1 MNDQSKQGD
10 AANPDK
16 AVADAKA
23 AIAQAGGS
31 VAAQGD
37 FVRKIVEKIKAS
49 ENILIALSKNPSVD
63 EIAAAIGLSLFLD
76 GMQKHTTAIYSG
88 RTPDA
93 LAFLRP
99 DATFETNTASLQ
111 DFIIAL
117 NKDKADHLRYKLDG
131 DFVKVFITPYKTSIT
146 EDDLTFS
153 QGDYNVDFVIALNV
167 KSAGDLDEALAEH
180 GRIMH
185 DAATVDITTGTGG
198 RFGEIEWSNPAASSV
213 CEMVTELIFA
223 LQGGSDK
230 LDSEIA
236 TALLTGIVAATDRF
250 SNNRTNPDTLTLA
263 SKLMTMGADQQL
275 ITANVAGNE
284 IIQNQ
289 PEGELSATEIAARA
303 AADAGAFVDAP
314 TVGVA
319 MGGVGVAYGG
329 PAGSAAGASGTLSG
343 ASSGMPSGMP
353 SGVSSGMSDVS
364 GQSLV
369 GYQDRGDGLTA
380 AEIAAR
386 AGITNPTPSMPI
398 DAAGTVVAPVLPKV
412 ADDVNSAGA
421 AEAGSSSS
429 PAIGPAR
436 GTVGGAVSDPSVM
449 TLPGLNGPNMG
460 AAGGSGVA
468 GPTVV
473 TEAKEMATAEPTR
486 ASAPAVGVKM
496 QPPAPSQEPTV
507 DYGQMM
513 EQALADPTGAPVVK
527 PVLPPLVGGD
537 GAAGGAASASTSAGT
552 GDGSAG
558 AFGMTMT
565 DVNNGAAGGS
575 TGSSAGGATT
585 SLAGNPAAAGAP
597 AELPG
602 EPVANPFSMTLP
614 PPPAPTVGPDMM
626 PPAMPGASAGALAG
640 VK

>member
-1 MNDQSKQGD
+1 MWHEEKINIKEKMNDQSKQGD

-16 AVADAKA
+16 AIADAKA
-23 AIAQAGGS
+23 AAATAGAS
-31 VAAQGD
+31 LAAQGD
-37 FVRKIVEKIKAS
+37 FVQKIVEKIKAS
-49 ENILIALSKNPSVD
+49 ENILIALSRNPSVD

-88 RTPDA
+88 TTPDA

-131 DFVKVFITPYKTSIT
+131 DFVKVFITPYRTSIT

-167 KSAGDLDEALAEH
+167 RSAGDLDEALAEH

-185 DAATVDITTGTGG
+185 DAATVDITTGPAG
-198 RFGEIEWSNPAASSV
+198 RFGEIEWSNPLASSV

-223 LQGGSDK
+223 LQGNSDR

-250 SNNRTNPDTLTLA
+250 SNNRTSPETLTLA

-284 IIQNQ
+284 IVQNR
-289 PEGELSATEIAARA
+289 PDGPSAADIATAV
-303 AADAGAFVDAP
+303 AADAGAFVEAP

-319 MGGVGVAYGG
+319 MGGVGVVNAYAGG
-329 PAGSAAGASGTLSG
+329 AAGSASVGAPSG
-343 ASSGMPSGMP
+343 AP
-353 SGVSSGMSDVS
+353 SGVPDVS

-398 DAAGTVVAPVLPKV
+398 DAAGTVVAPVLPQV
-412 ADDVNSAGA
+412 ATNGVSV
-421 AEAGSSSS
+421 S
-429 PAIGPAR
+429 
-436 GTVGGAVSDPSVM
+436 GGVSDPSVM
-449 TLPGLNGPNMG
+449 TLPGVNAPAISPAKSALGPMGAGSSNVGASGMGSPNMG
-460 AAGGSGVA
+460 LGVVL
-468 GPTVV
+468 P
-473 TEAKEMATAEPTR
+473 EAPKEMATTEPTR
-486 ASAPAVGVKM
+486 ASTPAVGVKM
-496 QPPAPSQEPTV
+496 EPPAPSQEPAV

-513 EQALADPTGAPVVK
+513 EQALADPTGAPAMK
-527 PVLPPLVGGD
+527 QVLPPLVGSDDAGMSNGP
-537 GAAGGAASASTSAGT
+537 GAT
-552 GDGSAG
+552 
-558 AFGMTMT
+558 GMTMT
-565 DVNNGAAGGS
+565 DVDAGASGAGAGAMQAGKSAAGANAAGAAQ
-575 TGSSAGGATT
+575 
-585 SLAGNPAAAGAP
+585 GNPAAQGAP
-597 AELPG
+597 AEMPG
-602 EPVANPFSMTLP
+602 ELVANPFNLTLP
-614 PPPAPTVGPDMM
+614 PPPAPMVGSDMM
-626 PPAMPGASAGALAG
+626 PPAMPGA
-640 VK
+640 K

>member
-23 AIAQAGGS
+23 AAAGAGAS

-167 KSAGDLDEALAEH
+167 KSAGGLDEALAEH

-329 PAGSAAGASGTLSG
+329 PAGSAVG

-353 SGVSSGMSDVS
+353 SGVSSGMPDVS

-421 AEAGSSSS
+421 AGVGGFSS
-429 PAIGPAR
+429 PVIGPAK

-449 TLPGLNGPNMG
+449 TLPGLNGPEV
-460 AAGGSGVA
+460 SGPA
-468 GPTVV
+468 VV

-496 QPPAPSQEPTV
+496 QPPAPSQEPAV

-513 EQALADPTGAPVVK
+513 EQALADPTGAPAMK
-527 PVLPPLVGGD
+527 PVLPPLVGSD
-537 GAAGGAASASTSAGT
+537 GAAGGAASTSVGT
-552 GDGSAG
+552 GNGPAG

-565 DVNNGAAGGS
+565 DVGGS
-575 TGSSAGGATT
+575 GSTEGSASGATNG
-585 SLAGNPAAAGAP
+585 SAGNPAAAGAP

-626 PPAMPGASAGALAG
+626 PPAMPGASVGTLAG

>member
-1 MNDQSKQGD
+1 MRLVYKDKNTIIYNMNDQSKQGD

-16 AVADAKA
+16 AIADAKA
-23 AIAQAGGS
+23 AVATAGAS
-31 VAAQGD
+31 LAAQGD
-37 FVRKIVEKIKAS
+37 FVQKIVEKIKAS
-49 ENILIALSKNPSVD
+49 ENILIALSRNPSVD

-88 RTPDA
+88 ATPDA

-131 DFVKVFITPYKTSIT
+131 DFVKVFITPYRTSIT

-185 DAATVDITTGTGG
+185 DAATVDITTGPAG
-198 RFGEIEWSNPAASSV
+198 RFGEIEWSNPMASSV

-223 LQGGSDK
+223 LQGNSDR

-250 SNNRTNPDTLTLA
+250 SNNRTSPETLTLA

-284 IIQNQ
+284 IVQNR
-289 PEGELSATEIAARA
+289 PEGPSAADIATAV
-303 AADAGAFVDAP
+303 AADAGAFVETP

-319 MGGVGVAYGG
+319 MGGVGVANAYAGG
-329 PAGSAAGASGTLSG
+329 AAGSASASVGA
-343 ASSGMPSGMP
+343 P
-353 SGVSSGMSDVS
+353 SGVPSGVPDVS

-369 GYQDRGDGLTA
+369 GYRDRGDGLTA

-398 DAAGTVVAPVLPKV
+398 DAAGTVVAPVLPQV
-412 ADDVNSAGA
+412 ATNGA
-421 AEAGSSSS
+421 SVSG
-429 PAIGPAR
+429 G
-436 GTVGGAVSDPSVM
+436 VGDPSVM
-449 TLPGLNGPNMG
+449 TLPGVNAPAISPAKSALGPMGTGSSSTGASGMGSSNMG
-460 AAGGSGVA
+460 PGAVLS
-468 GPTVV
+468 
-473 TEAKEMATAEPTR
+473 EAPKEMATAEPTR

-496 QPPAPSQEPTV
+496 EPPAPSQEPTV

-513 EQALADPTGAPVVK
+513 EQALADPTGAPAMK
-527 PVLPPLVGGD
+527 QVLPPLVGSDDAGMPNGS
-537 GAAGGAASASTSAGT
+537 GAT
-552 GDGSAG
+552 
-558 AFGMTMT
+558 GMTMT
-565 DVNNGAAGGS
+565 DVNAGASGAGAGAMQAGKSAAGADA
-575 TGSSAGGATT
+575 AGVAQ
-585 SLAGNPAAAGAP
+585 GNPAAQGAP
-597 AELPG
+597 AEMPG
-602 EPVANPFSMTLP
+602 EPVANPFNLTLP
-614 PPPAPTVGPDMM
+614 PPPAPMVGSDMM
-626 PPAMPGASAGALAG
+626 PPAMPGA
-640 VK
+640 K

>member
-146 EDDLTFS
+146 GDDLTFS

-303 AADAGAFVDAP
+303 VADVGAFVDAP

-329 PAGSAAGASGTLSG
+329 PAGSAAGASGAPSG

-353 SGVSSGMSDVS
+353 SGVPDVS

-421 AEAGSSSS
+421 AGAGSSSS

-460 AAGGSGVA
+460 VTGGSGVSGTA
-468 GPTVV
+468 VV
-473 TEAKEMATAEPTR
+473 TEAKEMATAEPMR

-496 QPPAPSQEPTV
+496 QPPAPSQELAV

-527 PVLPPLVGGD
+527 PVLPPLVGSD
-537 GAAGGAASASTSAGT
+537 GVAGGAA
-552 GDGSAG
+552 
-558 AFGMTMT
+558 
-565 DVNNGAAGGS
+565 NG
-575 TGSSAGGATT
+575 
-585 SLAGNPAAAGAP
+585 LAGNPAAAGAP

-626 PPAMPGASAGALAG
+626 PPAIPGASAGTLAG

>member
-131 DFVKVFITPYKTSIT
+131 DFVKVFITPYRTSIT

-329 PAGSAAGASGTLSG
+329 PAGSAAGAS
-343 ASSGMPSGMP
+343 SGMPSGMS
-353 SGVSSGMSDVS
+353 SGVSSGVPDVS

-412 ADDVNSAGA
+412 ADDVNGVGA
-421 AEAGSSSS
+421 AGGVGSVA

-449 TLPGLNGPNMG
+449 TLPGLNG
-460 AAGGSGVA
+460 SGVA
-468 GPTVV
+468 GPAVV
-473 TEAKEMATAEPTR
+473 TEAKEMATAEPMR

-496 QPPAPSQEPTV
+496 QPPAPSQEPAV

-527 PVLPPLVGGD
+527 PVLPPLVGSD
-537 GAAGGAASASTSAGT
+537 GVAGGATSVGT
-552 GDGSAG
+552 GNGSAG

-565 DVNNGAAGGS
+565 DVGGSGSTEGSVGAMNNGP
-575 TGSSAGGATT
+575 
-585 SLAGNPAAAGAP
+585 AGNPAAAGAP

-614 PPPAPTVGPDMM
+614 PPPAPTVGSDMM
-626 PPAMPGASAGALAG
+626 PPAMPEASAG
-640 VK
+640 VR

>member
-16 AVADAKA
+16 AMADAKA
-23 AIAQAGGS
+23 AVATAGAS
-31 VAAQGD
+31 LAAQGD
-37 FVRKIVEKIKAS
+37 FVQKIVEKIKAS

-88 RTPDA
+88 ATPDA

-117 NKDKADHLRYKLDG
+117 SKDKADHLRYKLDG
-131 DFVKVFITPYKTSIT
+131 DFVKVFITPYRTSIT

-167 KSAGDLDEALAEH
+167 RSAGDLDEALSEH

-185 DAATVDITTGTGG
+185 DAATVDITTGTAG
-198 RFGEIEWSNPAASSV
+198 RFGEIEWSNPMASSV

-223 LQGGSDK
+223 LQGNSDR

-250 SNNRTNPDTLTLA
+250 SNNRTSPETLTLA

-284 IIQNQ
+284 IVQNR
-289 PEGELSATEIAARA
+289 PEGPSAAEIATAV
-303 AADAGAFVDAP
+303 AADAGAFVEAP

-319 MGGVGVAYGG
+319 MGGVGVANAYAAN
-329 PAGSAAGASGTLSG
+329 AGVPSG
-343 ASSGMPSGMP
+343 APSGVP
-353 SGVSSGMSDVS
+353 SGVSSGVPDVS

-398 DAAGTVVAPVLPKV
+398 DAAGTVVAPVLPQV
-412 ADDVNSAGA
+412 AAGVNGGVGA
-421 AEAGSSSS
+421 A
-429 PAIGPAR
+429 
-436 GTVGGAVSDPSVM
+436 GGVSDPSVM
-449 TLPGLNGPNMG
+449 TLPGVNAPAISPTKSALGPS
-460 AAGGSGVA
+460 GSADSLA
-468 GPTVV
+468 GPGVV
-473 TEAKEMATAEPTR
+473 LPEVPKEMATAEPMR

-496 QPPAPSQEPTV
+496 EPPAPSQEPIV

-513 EQALADPTGAPVVK
+513 EQALADPTGAPAMK
-527 PVLPPLVGGD
+527 QVLPPLVGSSD
-537 GAAGGAASASTSAGT
+537 GAGTAG
-552 GDGSAG
+552 
-558 AFGMTMT
+558 MMMT
-565 DVNNGAAGGS
+565 DVNADGTMAATVGGE
-575 TGSSAGGATT
+575 AGGAGMAGGAGA
-585 SLAGNPAAAGAP
+585 AGNPAAQGAP
-597 AELPG
+597 AEMPG
-602 EPVANPFSMTLP
+602 EPVANPFSLTLP

-626 PPAMPGASAGALAG
+626 PPAVPGAG
-640 VK
+640 K

>member
-16 AVADAKA
+16 AIADAKA
-23 AIAQAGGS
+23 AAATAGAS
-31 VAAQGD
+31 LAAQGD
-37 FVRKIVEKIKAS
+37 FVQKIVEKIKAS
-49 ENILIALSKNPSVD
+49 ENILIALSRNPSVD

-88 RTPDA
+88 ATPDA

-131 DFVKVFITPYKTSIT
+131 DFVKVFITPYRTSIT

-167 KSAGDLDEALAEH
+167 RSAGDLDEALAEH

-185 DAATVDITTGTGG
+185 DAATVDITTGPAG
-198 RFGEIEWSNPAASSV
+198 RFGEIEWSNPMASSV

-223 LQGGSDK
+223 LQGNSDR

-250 SNNRTNPDTLTLA
+250 SNNRTSPETLTLA

-284 IIQNQ
+284 IVQNR
-289 PEGELSATEIAARA
+289 PEGPSAADIATAV
-303 AADAGAFVDAP
+303 AADAGAFVETP

-319 MGGVGVAYGG
+319 MGGVGVANTYVGG
-329 PAGSAAGASGTLSG
+329 AEGAASGVPSG
-343 ASSGMPSGMP
+343 AP
-353 SGVSSGMSDVS
+353 DVS

-398 DAAGTVVAPVLPKV
+398 DAAGTVVAPVLPQV
-412 ADDVNSAGA
+412 AANGA
-421 AEAGSSSS
+421 SVS
-429 PAIGPAR
+429 
-436 GTVGGAVSDPSVM
+436 GGVSDPSVM
-449 TLPGLNGPNMG
+449 TLPGVNAPAISPAK
-460 AAGGSGVA
+460 AALGSSSAGVSGA
-468 GPTVV
+468 GPSNTGPGVV
-473 TEAKEMATAEPTR
+473 LPEAPKEMATAEPTR

-496 QPPAPSQEPTV
+496 EPPAPSQEPTI

-513 EQALADPTGAPVVK
+513 EQALADPTGAPAMK
-527 PVLPPLVGGD
+527 QVLPPLVGSDNVGVSN
-537 GAAGGAASASTSAGT
+537 GSGT
-552 GDGSAG
+552 T
-558 AFGMTMT
+558 GMTMT
-565 DVNNGAAGGS
+565 DVDAGVNAGMPGAGTGAAQAGKSGAEANA
-575 TGSSAGGATT
+575 TGAAQ
-585 SLAGNPAAAGAP
+585 GNPAAQGAP
-597 AELPG
+597 AEMPG
-602 EPVANPFSMTLP
+602 EPVANPFNLTLP
-614 PPPAPTVGPDMM
+614 PPPAPMVGSDMM
-626 PPAMPGASAGALAG
+626 PPAMPGA
-640 VK
+640 K

>member
-23 AIAQAGGS
+23 AVAGAS

-37 FVRKIVEKIKAS
+37 FVRKIVEKIKGS

-88 RTPDA
+88 TTPDA

-131 DFVKVFITPYKTSIT
+131 DFVKVFITPYRTSIT

-153 QGDYNVDFVIALNV
+153 QGDYNVDFVIALDV

-185 DAATVDITTGTGG
+185 DAATVDIATGTGG

-223 LQGGSDK
+223 LQGNSDK

-250 SNNRTNPDTLTLA
+250 SNNRTNPDTLNLA

-275 ITANVAGNE
+275 ITANVMGNE
-284 IIQNQ
+284 IIQNR
-289 PEGELSATEIAARA
+289 PEGPSAAEIAASV
-303 AADAGAFVDAP
+303 AADAGSFVEAP

-319 MGGVGVAYGG
+319 MGGVGVPSTAIG
-329 PAGSAAGASGTLSG
+329 AAGVSGSMGGSGLQGVSPGAPSG
-343 ASSGMPSGMP
+343 AP
-353 SGVSSGMSDVS
+353 DVS
-364 GQSLV
+364 GRSLV

-398 DAAGTVVAPVLPKV
+398 NAAGTVVAPVLPQV
-412 ADDVNSAGA
+412 AGGAGVAGA
-421 AEAGSSSS
+421 GVAGSVT
-429 PAIGPAR
+429 P
-436 GTVGGAVSDPSVM
+436 GGFAGGDPSVM
-449 TLPGLNGPNMG
+449 TLPGVPSG
-460 AAGGSGVA
+460 AASGLPAIGVA
-468 GPTVV
+468 KSTLGSEVILS
-473 TEAKEMATAEPTR
+473 EAPKEMATAEPVR
-486 ASAPAVGVKM
+486 GAAPQVGVKM
-496 QPPAPSQEPTV
+496 QPPAPSQEPTI

-513 EQALADPTGAPVVK
+513 EQALADPAGAPVMK
-527 PVLPPLVGGD
+527 PVLPPLVE
-537 GAAGGAASASTSAGT
+537 ATGGASAGIMNGGGVGGPSAS
-552 GDGSAG
+552 G
-558 AFGMTMT
+558 A
-565 DVNNGAAGGS
+565 V
-575 TGSSAGGATT
+575 GATAPIGPM
-585 SLAGNPAAAGAP
+585 AGNPAASGAP
-597 AELPG
+597 AEMPG
-602 EPVANPFSMTLP
+602 EPVANPFNMTLP
-614 PPPAPTVGPDMM
+614 PPPAPAVGPDMM
-626 PPAMPGASAGALAG
+626 PPAMPKVG
-640 VK
+640 

>member
-289 PEGELSATEIAARA
+289 LEGELSATEIAARA

-329 PAGSAAGASGTLSG
+329 PASSAVGASGVPSGVSSG
-343 ASSGMPSGMP
+343 ASSGMLSGMP
-353 SGVSSGMSDVS
+353 SGVPSGVPDVS

-412 ADDVNSAGA
+412 ADDVNGAGDGGA
-421 AEAGSSSS
+421 AGSVA

-449 TLPGLNGPNMG
+449 TLPGLNGP
-460 AAGGSGVA
+460 GVA
-468 GPTVV
+468 GPAVV
-473 TEAKEMATAEPTR
+473 TEAKEMATAEPMR

-496 QPPAPSQEPTV
+496 QPPAPSKEPAV

-527 PVLPPLVGGD
+527 PVLPPLVGSD
-537 GAAGGAASASTSAGT
+537 GAAGGAASTSVGT
-552 GDGSAG
+552 GNGSAG

-565 DVNNGAAGGS
+565 DVGGSGSTEGSVGAMNNG
-575 TGSSAGGATT
+575 
-585 SLAGNPAAAGAP
+585 LAGNPAAAGAP

-626 PPAMPGASAGALAG
+626 PPAMPGASAGTLAG

>member
-1 MNDQSKQGD
+1 M
-10 AANPDK
+10 
-16 AVADAKA
+16 
-23 AIAQAGGS
+23 
-31 VAAQGD
+31 
-37 FVRKIVEKIKAS
+37 
-49 ENILIALSKNPSVD
+49 
-63 EIAAAIGLSLFLD
+63 
-76 GMQKHTTAIYSG
+76 
-88 RTPDA
+88 
-93 LAFLRP
+93 
-99 DATFETNTASLQ
+99 
-111 DFIIAL
+111 
-117 NKDKADHLRYKLDG
+117 
-131 DFVKVFITPYKTSIT
+131 
-146 EDDLTFS
+146 
-153 QGDYNVDFVIALNV
+153 
-167 KSAGDLDEALAEH
+167 
-180 GRIMH
+180 
-185 DAATVDITTGTGG
+185 
-198 RFGEIEWSNPAASSV
+198 
-213 CEMVTELIFA
+213 
-223 LQGGSDK
+223 
-230 LDSEIA
+230 
-236 TALLTGIVAATDRF
+236 
-250 SNNRTNPDTLTLA
+250 
-263 SKLMTMGADQQL
+263 
-275 ITANVAGNE
+275 
-284 IIQNQ
+284 
-289 PEGELSATEIAARA
+289 
-303 AADAGAFVDAP
+303 
-314 TVGVA
+314 
-319 MGGVGVAYGG
+319 
-329 PAGSAAGASGTLSG
+329 
-343 ASSGMPSGMP
+343 
-353 SGVSSGMSDVS
+353 
-364 GQSLV
+364 
-369 GYQDRGDGLTA
+369 TA

>member
-319 MGGVGVAYGG
+319 MGGVGVANPGM
-329 PAGSAAGASGTLSG
+329 
-343 ASSGMPSGMP
+343 SSGVP
-353 SGVSSGMSDVS
+353 DVS

-412 ADDVNSAGA
+412 ADDVNGAGDGGA
-421 AEAGSSSS
+421 AGSVA

-449 TLPGLNGPNMG
+449 TLPGLNG
-460 AAGGSGVA
+460 SGVA
-468 GPTVV
+468 GPAVV
-473 TEAKEMATAEPTR
+473 TEAKEMATAEPMR

-496 QPPAPSQEPTV
+496 QPPAPSQEPAV

-527 PVLPPLVGGD
+527 PVLPPLVGSD
-537 GAAGGAASASTSAGT
+537 GVAGGATSVGT
-552 GDGSAG
+552 GNGSAG

-565 DVNNGAAGGS
+565 DVGGSGSTEGSVGAMNNGP
-575 TGSSAGGATT
+575 
-585 SLAGNPAAAGAP
+585 AGNPAAAGAP

-614 PPPAPTVGPDMM
+614 PPPAPTVGSDMM
-626 PPAMPGASAGALAG
+626 PPAMPEASAG
-640 VK
+640 VR

>member
-16 AVADAKA
+16 AIADAKA
-23 AIAQAGGS
+23 AAATAGAS
-31 VAAQGD
+31 LAAQGD
-37 FVRKIVEKIKAS
+37 FVQKIVEKIKAS
-49 ENILIALSKNPSVD
+49 ENILIALSRNPSVD

-88 RTPDA
+88 ATPDA

-131 DFVKVFITPYKTSIT
+131 DFVKVFVTPYRTSIT

-167 KSAGDLDEALAEH
+167 RSAGDLDEALSEH

-185 DAATVDITTGTGG
+185 DAATVDITTGPAG
-198 RFGEIEWSNPAASSV
+198 RFGEIEWSNPMASSV

-223 LQGGSDK
+223 LQGNSDR
-230 LDSEIA
+230 LDSEVA

-250 SNNRTNPDTLTLA
+250 SNNRTSPETLTLA

-284 IIQNQ
+284 IVQNR
-289 PEGELSATEIAARA
+289 PEGPSAADIATAV
-303 AADAGAFVDAP
+303 AADAGAFVETP

-319 MGGVGVAYGG
+319 MGGVGVANMYAGG
-329 PAGSAAGASGTLSG
+329 AVGAASAMAASGAPSGTLSG
-343 ASSGMPSGMP
+343 VP
-353 SGVSSGMSDVS
+353 DVS

-398 DAAGTVVAPVLPKV
+398 DAAGTVVAPVLPQV
-412 ADDVNSAGA
+412 AANGASA
-421 AEAGSSSS
+421 
-429 PAIGPAR
+429 
-436 GTVGGAVSDPSVM
+436 TGGVSDPSVM
-449 TLPGLNGPNMG
+449 TLPGVNAPAISPAKAALGSSSAGVSGAGPSNMG
-460 AAGGSGVA
+460 PGVVL
-468 GPTVV
+468 P
-473 TEAKEMATAEPTR
+473 EAPKEMATTEPTR

-496 QPPAPSQEPTV
+496 EPPAPSQEPTV

-513 EQALADPTGAPVVK
+513 EQALADPTGAPAMK
-527 PVLPPLVGGD
+527 QVLPPLVGSDNVGVSN
-537 GAAGGAASASTSAGT
+537 GSGT
-552 GDGSAG
+552 T
-558 AFGMTMT
+558 GMTMT
-565 DVNNGAAGGS
+565 DVDAGANAGMPGIGAAQ
-575 TGSSAGGATT
+575 AGKSGVKANAAGA
-585 SLAGNPAAAGAP
+585 AQGNPAAQGAP
-597 AELPG
+597 AEMPG
-602 EPVANPFSMTLP
+602 EPVVNPFNLTLP
-614 PPPAPTVGPDMM
+614 PPPAPMVGPDMM
-626 PPAMPGASAGALAG
+626 PPAMPGA
-640 VK
+640 K

>member
-16 AVADAKA
+16 AIADAKA
-23 AIAQAGGS
+23 AVATAGAS
-31 VAAQGD
+31 LAAQGD
-37 FVRKIVEKIKAS
+37 FVQKIVEKIKAS
-49 ENILIALSKNPSVD
+49 ENILIALSRNPSVD

-88 RTPDA
+88 STPDA

-131 DFVKVFITPYKTSIT
+131 DFVKVFITPYRTSIT

-167 KSAGDLDEALAEH
+167 RSAGDLDEALAEH

-185 DAATVDITTGTGG
+185 DAATVDITTGPAG
-198 RFGEIEWSNPAASSV
+198 RFGEIEWSNPMASSV

-223 LQGGSDK
+223 LQGNSDK

-250 SNNRTNPDTLTLA
+250 SNNRTSPETLTLA

-284 IIQNQ
+284 IVQNR
-289 PEGELSATEIAARA
+289 PDGPSAADIATAV
-303 AADAGAFVDAP
+303 AADAGAFVETP

-319 MGGVGVAYGG
+319 MGGVGVANAYAGGGAG
-329 PAGSAAGASGTLSG
+329 PAA
-343 ASSGMPSGMP
+343 
-353 SGVSSGMSDVS
+353 GVSSEVPDVS

-398 DAAGTVVAPVLPKV
+398 DAAGTVVAPVLPQV
-412 ADDVNSAGA
+412 TN
-421 AEAGSSSS
+421 
-429 PAIGPAR
+429 
-436 GTVGGAVSDPSVM
+436 GGAGGDPSVM
-449 TLPGLNGPNMG
+449 TLPGVNAPAISPAKSALGPAGAGSSNAGASGIGSSNMG
-460 AAGGSGVA
+460 PGVVL
-468 GPTVV
+468 P
-473 TEAKEMATAEPTR
+473 EAPKEMATAEPTR
-486 ASAPAVGVKM
+486 ASMPAVGVKM
-496 QPPAPSQEPTV
+496 EPPAPSQEPAV

-513 EQALADPTGAPVVK
+513 EQALADPTGAPAMK
-527 PVLPPLVGGD
+527 QVLPPLVGSDNVGMPN
-537 GAAGGAASASTSAGT
+537 GTEAA
-552 GDGSAG
+552 
-558 AFGMTMT
+558 GMTMT
-565 DVNNGAAGGS
+565 DVNAGAAQ
-575 TGSSAGGATT
+575 
-585 SLAGNPAAAGAP
+585 GNPAAQGAP
-597 AELPG
+597 VEMPG
-602 EPVANPFSMTLP
+602 EPVANPFNLTLP
-614 PPPAPTVGPDMM
+614 PPPTPMVRADMM
-626 PPAMPGASAGALAG
+626 PPAMPGAKRA
-640 VK
+640 

>member
-1 MNDQSKQGD
+1 MPFRTASKDKNDIIYNMNDQSKQGD

-16 AVADAKA
+16 AIADAKA
-23 AIAQAGGS
+23 AATGAS
-31 VAAQGD
+31 LAAQGD
-37 FVRKIVEKIKAS
+37 FVQKIVEKIKAS
-49 ENILIALSKNPSVD
+49 ENILIALSRNPSVD

-88 RTPDA
+88 TTPDA

-131 DFVKVFITPYKTSIT
+131 DFVKVFITPYRTSIT

-167 KSAGDLDEALAEH
+167 RSAGDLDEALAEH

-185 DAATVDITTGTGG
+185 DAATVDITTGPAG
-198 RFGEIEWSNPAASSV
+198 RFGEIEWSNPMASSV

-223 LQGGSDK
+223 LQGNSDR

-250 SNNRTNPDTLTLA
+250 SNNRTNPETLTLA

-284 IIQNQ
+284 IVQNQ
-289 PEGELSATEIAARA
+289 PEGPSAADIATAV
-303 AADAGAFVDAP
+303 AADAGAFVEAP

-319 MGGVGVAYGG
+319 MGGVGVANPSMGG
-329 PAGSAAGASGTLSG
+329 A
-343 ASSGMPSGMP
+343 
-353 SGVSSGMSDVS
+353 GVSDIS

-398 DAAGTVVAPVLPKV
+398 DAAGTVVAPVLPQV
-412 ADDVNSAGA
+412 ANG
-421 AEAGSSSS
+421 
-429 PAIGPAR
+429 
-436 GTVGGAVSDPSVM
+436 DPSVM
-449 TLPGLNGPNMG
+449 ALPGVNTPAISPAKAALGSAGAPMGPSG
-460 AAGGSGVA
+460 ASSGPSDP
-468 GPTVV
+468 GVV
-473 TEAKEMATAEPTR
+473 LPEAPKEMAMAEPTR

-496 QPPAPSQEPTV
+496 EPPAPSQEPTV

-513 EQALADPTGAPVVK
+513 EQALADSTGAPAMK
-527 PVLPPLVGGD
+527 QVLPPLVGSDNVGMPD
-537 GAAGGAASASTSAGT
+537 GPGVA
-552 GDGSAG
+552 
-558 AFGMTMT
+558 GMTMT
-565 DVNNGAAGGS
+565 DVGAGASAQGAEMAGAAQ
-575 TGSSAGGATT
+575 
-585 SLAGNPAAAGAP
+585 GNPAAQGAP
-597 AELPG
+597 AEMPG
-602 EPVANPFSMTLP
+602 EPVANPFNLTLP

-626 PPAMPGASAGALAG
+626 PPAMPG
-640 VK
+640 K

>member
-329 PAGSAAGASGTLSG
+329 PAGSAAGASGAPSGVSSG
-343 ASSGMPSGMP
+343 ASSGVPSGMP
-353 SGVSSGMSDVS
+353 SGVPDVS

-398 DAAGTVVAPVLPKV
+398 DVAGTVVAPVLPKV
-412 ADDVNSAGA
+412 ADDVNGAGDGGV
-421 AEAGSSSS
+421 AGSVA

-449 TLPGLNGPNMG
+449 TLPGLNG
-460 AAGGSGVA
+460 SGVA
-468 GPTVV
+468 GPAVV

-496 QPPAPSQEPTV
+496 QPPAPSQGPAV

-527 PVLPPLVGGD
+527 PVLPPLVGSD
-537 GAAGGAASASTSAGT
+537 GVAGGGTASV
-552 GDGSAG
+552 GSGLVGLAG

-565 DVNNGAAGGS
+565 DVNNSAAGGS
-575 TGSSAGGATT
+575 TGSSAGGATNGP
-585 SLAGNPAAAGAP
+585 AGNPATAGAP

-626 PPAMPGASAGALAG
+626 PPAMPGASAGTLTG

>member
-16 AVADAKA
+16 AIADAKA
-23 AIAQAGGS
+23 AAATAGAS
-31 VAAQGD
+31 LAAQGD
-37 FVRKIVEKIKAS
+37 FVQKIVEKIKAS
-49 ENILIALSKNPSVD
+49 ENILIALSRNPSVD

-88 RTPDA
+88 ATPDA

-131 DFVKVFITPYKTSIT
+131 DFVKVFITPYRTSIT

-185 DAATVDITTGTGG
+185 DAATVDITTGPAG
-198 RFGEIEWSNPAASSV
+198 RFGEIEWSNPMASSV

-223 LQGGSDK
+223 LQGNSDR

-250 SNNRTNPDTLTLA
+250 SNNRTSPETLTLA

-284 IIQNQ
+284 IVQNR
-289 PEGELSATEIAARA
+289 PEGPSAADIATAV
-303 AADAGAFVDAP
+303 AADAGAFVETP

-319 MGGVGVAYGG
+319 MGGVGVANTYAGG
-329 PAGSAAGASGTLSG
+329 VAGA
-343 ASSGMPSGMP
+343 ASAMVANGVP
-353 SGVSSGMSDVS
+353 SGVSDVS

-386 AGITNPTPSMPI
+386 AGITNPTLSMPI
-398 DAAGTVVAPVLPKV
+398 DAAGTVVAPVLPQV
-412 ADDVNSAGA
+412 AASGASA
-421 AEAGSSSS
+421 S
-429 PAIGPAR
+429 
-436 GTVGGAVSDPSVM
+436 GGVSDPSVM
-449 TLPGLNGPNMG
+449 TLPGVNAPAISPAK
-460 AAGGSGVA
+460 AAL
-468 GPTVV
+468 GPTGAGSSSAEVLGMGPGVV
-473 TEAKEMATAEPTR
+473 LPEAPKEMATAEPTR

-496 QPPAPSQEPTV
+496 EPPAPSQETTV

-513 EQALADPTGAPVVK
+513 EQALADPTGAPVMK
-527 PVLPPLVGGD
+527 QVLPPLVGSDNAGMPNGS
-537 GAAGGAASASTSAGT
+537 GAT
-552 GDGSAG
+552 G
-558 AFGMTMT
+558 MMMT
-565 DVNNGAAGGS
+565 DVDAGADADKSGAGAGAMQAGKPAAGANAAGAAQ
-575 TGSSAGGATT
+575 
-585 SLAGNPAAAGAP
+585 GNPAAQGAP
-597 AELPG
+597 AEMPG
-602 EPVANPFSMTLP
+602 EPVANPFNLTLP
-614 PPPAPTVGPDMM
+614 PPPAPMVGPDMM
-626 PPAMPGASAGALAG
+626 PPAMPGA
-640 VK
+640 K

>member
-329 PAGSAAGASGTLSG
+329 PAGSAAGASGAPSGVSSG

-353 SGVSSGMSDVS
+353 SGVPSGVPDVS

-421 AEAGSSSS
+421 AGVGGFSS
-429 PAIGPAR
+429 PVIGPAK

-449 TLPGLNGPNMG
+449 TLPGLNGPEV
-460 AAGGSGVA
+460 SGPA
-468 GPTVV
+468 VV

-496 QPPAPSQEPTV
+496 QPPAPSQEPAV

-513 EQALADPTGAPVVK
+513 EQALADPTGAPAMK
-527 PVLPPLVGGD
+527 PVLPPLVGSD
-537 GAAGGAASASTSAGT
+537 GAAGGAASTSVGT
-552 GDGSAG
+552 GNGPAG

-565 DVNNGAAGGS
+565 DVGGS
-575 TGSSAGGATT
+575 GSTEGSASGATNG
-585 SLAGNPAAAGAP
+585 SAGNPAAAGAP

-626 PPAMPGASAGALAG
+626 PPAMPGASVGTLAG